1 MPSFSSTR
9 SFIRDTCGV
18 SVTSIRCTARRGV
31 GRDRGRVPGPREK
44 RNPPCSPARCRVQS
58 PCPSGC
64 ALCFAR
70 VSRVS
75 YRPTPTSLGQRT
87 HLICMVGGACVGCV
101 VRLLAWEPLWLVC
114 RCRCRGLFAQAA
126 GGDCEGRQGGGGGQ
140 GEEGAQ
146 PHLPRRCLSCGAPVA
161 QAGPQGQRQGE
172 RERKHITYSKPSS
185 SVYLPSETFVVHP
198 EPRCSRPSASSSSRA
213 SPRSLART
221 PLHRRRRL
229 RYHYAPAP
237 AAAARRLCRTTIPSL
252 V

>member
-101 VRLLAWEPLWLVC
+101 VRLLCRCRC

-126 GGDCEGRQGGGGGQ
+126 GGDCEGRHGGGGGQ

-146 PHLPRRCLSCGAPVA
+146 PPLPRRCLSCGVAVA
-161 QAGPQGQRQGE
+161 QAGLQGDRDKKRE
-172 RERKHITYSKPSS
+172 RERKHITYSKPLS

-198 EPRCSRPSASSSSRA
+198 EPRYSRPSSSSSRA
-213 SPRSLART
+213 SSRSLART

-237 AAAARRLCRTTIPSL
+237 AAAARRLCRTTILSL